1 MLKENTITRSAEM
14 SASRST
20 VGWVIAISIAAGLAL
35 WMAPPYLFSEDIVP
49 VVVVA
54 ALFALLLV
62 IVLGLAITRHQPAK
76 VTVYRL
82 TLLMWWVIL
91 VCEAVFDRMGDS
103 TQAYQSNFSVE
114 AYGEGVV
121 WVLAFLTLGILS
133 IQQPDYIRRV
143 FSGPYKWVTFFA
155 VVCAGSVA
163 YSTGKSYSGAWAF
176 KLVLVVLLLQLGASM
191 LTSLADVVTF
201 LKVTLW
207 GFFVL
212 AIVPTVQALSDTSTA
227 FEGVGGR
234 LNASPDAL
242 TNTAGLLLLLSVILY
257 SIEKQ
262 KMMIVTGLLAS
273 AVMLMSLGKSAI
285 LASLIAIV
293 IFFLLQKQVGRSA
306 AVLLGITAVG
316 LVVLSVTPVGA
327 HLQSYEGAA
336 TLTGRTAI
344 WTEGVNAVRQ
354 KWLLGHGYLST
365 YFSWS
370 KNSGLAGDYTHLHNG
385 FLEVAYNNGLIGL
398 AILLM
403 IHFMIL
409 RNAFRSIRDA
419 SILRARRPYDKESSL
434 AYILAVGFLALYAN
448 LTINGLFNTTFGG
461 RARSA
466 FMLFLALF
474 VMADLL
480 RRHITKMVGGTVAE
494 VAPRRSDWFPAGV
507 PERR

>member
-1 MLKENTITRSAEM
+1 MLKENTIGRSTD
-14 SASRST
+14 ASLSRGT
-20 VGWVIAISIAAGLAL
+20 VGWLVAITGVAALAI
-35 WMAPPYLFSEDIVP
+35 WMAPPYMFSEDIVP

-54 ALFALLLV
+54 AVFALLLV
-62 IVLGLAITRHQPAK
+62 VVLGLAITRHQPAK

-82 TLLMWWVIL
+82 TLLIWWVIL
-91 VCEAVFDRMGDS
+91 VGEAVFDRLGDS
-103 TQAYQSNFSVE
+103 AQAYESHFSVQ

-121 WVLAFLTLGILS
+121 WVLAFVTLGILS
-133 IQQPDYIRRV
+133 LQQPHYLRRL
-143 FSGPYKWVTFFA
+143 FSNSYRWLTLFA
-155 VVCAGSVA
+155 VVCLASVA
-163 YSTGKSYSGAWAF
+163 YSTGKTYSGAWAF
-176 KLVLVVLLLQLGASM
+176 KLMLVVLLLQLAASM
-191 LTSLADVVTF
+191 LGNLADLVTF

-212 AIVPTVQALSDTSTA
+212 TIVPAVGALSDSSTA

-262 KMMIVTGLLAS
+262 KIMIVTGLLAS
-273 AVMLMSLGKSAI
+273 VVMLMSLGKSAI
-285 LASLIAIV
+285 LASLFAIV
-293 IFFLLQKQVGRSA
+293 IFFLLQKQIGRSV
-306 AVLLGITAVG
+306 AVLLGITAVA

-327 HLQSYEGAA
+327 HLQSYQGAA
-336 TLTGRTAI
+336 TLTGRTEI
-344 WTEGVNAVRQ
+344 WAEGVSAVRQ

-370 KNSGLAGDYTHLHNG
+370 KNSGLAGDYIHLHNG
-385 FLEVAYNNGLIGL
+385 FLEVAYNNGIIGL
-398 AILLM
+398 AVLLM

-409 RNAFRSIRDA
+409 RNTFRSIRGA
-419 SILRARRPYDKESSL
+419 SILRARRPYDRETSR
-434 AYILAVGFLALYAN
+434 AYILAVGSLALYAN
-448 LTINGLFNTTFGG
+448 LTINGLFNATFGG

-480 RRHITKMVGGTVAE
+480 HKHIAKLLDGAAVDLPAQ
-494 VAPRRSDWFPAGV
+494 RSDWFPVGAR
-507 PERR
+507 ERP